1 MDNTILKLHQV
12 VATTAIPRSS
22 LYKMIANGTFP
33 EPIQLSQRSVGW
45 LSSEVQNW
53 IQSRI
58 EFSRGTSS
66 GSQPE
71 MKSVSLS
78 SEEGVRH
85 D

>member
-58 EFSRGTSS
+58 EFSRGISS
-66 GSQPE
+66 RSQPE
-71 MKSVSLS
+71 TNSDSLLG
-78 SEEGVRH
+78 EEGVRP
-85 D
+85 

>member
-1 MDNTILKLHQV
+1 MHNTILKLHQV
-12 VATTAIPRSS
+12 VATTAIPRPS

-58 EFSRGTSS
+58 EFSRGALSEP
-66 GSQPE
+66 QPE
-71 MKSVSLS
+71 MKPDSLS
-78 SEEGVRH
+78 REEGVRH

>member
-1 MDNTILKLHQV
+1 MENRILKLHQV

-33 EPIQLSQRSVGW
+33 KPIQLSQRSVGW

-58 EFSRGTSS
+58 EFSRGISS
-66 GSQPE
+66 RPQPE
-71 MKSVSLS
+71 TKSDSLLG
-78 SEEGVRH
+78 EEGVRP
-85 D
+85 